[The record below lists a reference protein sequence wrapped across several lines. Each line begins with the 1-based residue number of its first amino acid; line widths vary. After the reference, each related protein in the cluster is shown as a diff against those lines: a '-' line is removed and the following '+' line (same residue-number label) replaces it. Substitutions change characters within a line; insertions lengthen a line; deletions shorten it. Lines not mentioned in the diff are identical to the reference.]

1 MILGFYRPNKGNIL
15 IDDKELKNEDILKWQ
30 ENLSYVP
37 QKVYLI
43 DDTILSNITLEDNEK
58 NVNFELLNNSI
69 EFAELKDFIDM
80 QKKGINHIIG
90 EDAGKISGGQKQEL
104 E

>member
-1 MILGFYRPNKGNIL
+1 MARKSIVRT
-15 IDDKELKNEDILKWQ
+15 
-30 ENLSYVP
+30 S
-37 QKVYLI
+37 KVYLI
-43 DDTILSNITLEDNEK
+43 DDTILSNITLEDMK

-80 QKKGINHIIG
+80 QKKGINHIMVKML
-90 EDAGKISGGQKQEL
+90 EKFQVVKNKEL